1 MDERLLI
8 DRWTAQLD
16 LDNWWKELIGQ
27 NIDNPENFSVEA
39 ARETI
44 PWSEFTTSQEI
55 HRKFGHNLTYIEASK
70 TWYAWDGRI
79 HAPCDGEALAYKVSK
94 IYFCAIRRALS
105 EVEALIQSRKH
116 ALELAQASEEDVKK
130 LADAYSKGLKRQRDY
145 RDRIAS
151 DAGLTA
157 LVRMMRSDFSV
168 PRDHYDNDQQF
179 LVLKNCVLDLSAMR
193 GDIGNPESGGKVV
206 PLPHDPSRPVTKY
219 LDASYNHKI
228 NYGESDWWR
237 FLTSSV
243 KDSDPDTLKHIQKVI
258 GAAFMGQRKLRTIL
272 NFMGPPSSGKSVLV
286 ETLWKLGREGSGYC
300 AMPDSRAITKVQGQ
314 NFEQDDFRGRRFI
327 AISEPSSREDID
339 DDFLK
344 RFTGDENMKTRTLNV
359 QSSDWTPQG
368 ILCVSS
374 NATLKI
380 NFRDEAIVDRVQV
393 IEFPYK
399 FRDTPSPT
407 NPMEKQRDRSLP
419 DKLSTEDCKS
429 AILNWIIVGM
439 QYYVKDDMSLE
450 PPASVEK
457 NKKSMVSRA
466 SSALRWVNEL
476 LDDGDLIYEADRQ
489 ANSHLKVDEAYSRY
503 TLWSAVNGERRPLT
517 KLYFEEDIGHQF
529 EVTKYNGNK
538 VFKGLGFS
546 NQFISKL
553 DGSDSMRFKPSV
565 PAGSISDIDF

>member
-1 MDERLLI
+1 MDEGLLI
-8 DRWTAQLD
+8 DRWTTQLD

-27 NIDNPENFSVEA
+27 NIDNPENFSVEV
-39 ARETI
+39 ARDAI
-44 PWSEFTTSQEI
+44 PWSEIQTSQEI

-79 HAPCDGEALAYKVSK
+79 HAPCDGEALAYKIGK
-94 IYFCAIRRALS
+94 AYFRAIRRALS
-105 EVEALIQSRKH
+105 EVESLIQSRKH
-116 ALELAQASEEDVKK
+116 ALELAQASEEDIKK
-130 LADAYSKGLKRQRDY
+130 LGDAYSKGLKRQRDF
-145 RDRIAS
+145 RDRVAS

-179 LVLKNCVLDLSAMR
+179 LVLKNCVLDLNEMR
-193 GDIGNPESGGKVV
+193 LNGKVV
-206 PLPHDPSRPVTKY
+206 PLAHDPSRPVTRF
-219 LDASYNHKI
+219 LDATYNHAV
-228 NYGESDWWR
+228 NYGDSDWWR

-243 KDSDPDTLKHIQKVI
+243 KDSDPATLKHIQKVV
-258 GAAFMGQRKLRTIL
+258 GAAFMGERKLRTIL

-286 ETLWKLGREGSGYC
+286 ETLWKLGREGHGYC

-399 FRDTPSPT
+399 FKDSPSPM
-407 NPMEKQRDRSLP
+407 NPMEKQRDRTLP
-419 DKLSTEDCKS
+419 DKLSTEDCRS

-439 QYYVKDDMSLE
+439 QYYVQDEKSLE

-457 NKKSMVSRA
+457 NKINMVSRA

-476 LDDGDLIYEADRQ
+476 LDDGDLIYELDRQ
-489 ANSHLKVDEAYSRY
+489 ANSQLKVDEAYSRY

-538 VFKGLGFS
+538 VFTGLGFS

-553 DGSDSMRFKPSV
+553 DGSDRFNPSV
-565 PAGSISDIDF
+565 PAGSVSDTDF

>member
-1 MDERLLI
+1 MDEGLLI
-8 DRWTAQLD
+8 DRWSAQLD

-39 ARETI
+39 ARDTI
-44 PWSEFTTSQEI
+44 PWSEISTSQEI

-79 HAPCDGEALAYKVSK
+79 HAPCDGEALAYKVGK
-94 IYFCAIRRALS
+94 IYFRAIRRALS

-116 ALELAQASEEDVKK
+116 ALELSQASEEDVKK

-399 FRDTPSPT
+399 FKDSPSPT

-439 QYYVKDDMSLE
+439 QYYIKDDMSLE

>member
-1 MDERLLI
+1 MDEGLLI
-8 DRWTAQLD
+8 DRWSAQLD

-39 ARETI
+39 ARDTI
-44 PWSEFTTSQEI
+44 PWSEITTSQEI

-79 HAPCDGEALAYKVSK
+79 HAPCDGEALAYKVGK
-94 IYFCAIRRALS
+94 IYFRAIRRALS

-116 ALELAQASEEDVKK
+116 ALELSQASEEDVKK

-193 GDIGNPESGGKVV
+193 GDIGNPESGGRVV
-206 PLPHDPSRPVTKY
+206 PLAHDPSRPVTKY

-228 NYGESDWWR
+228 NYAESDWWR

-374 NATLKI
+374 NAALKI

-399 FRDTPSPT
+399 FKDSPSPT

-439 QYYVKDDMSLE
+439 QYYIKDDMSLE

-457 NKKSMVSRA
+457 HRKNMVSRA
-466 SSALRWVNEL
+466 SSALRWVHEL